1 MKDALVNLLSLQQEM
16 REIKKID
23 ELAFFISHQTKLI
36 MPYQRAIVWRCWQNK
51 QISILSISGV
61 ARLNKNSPYHLSAS
75 RFVEKLVTHYGE
87 NKTPQVISFED
98 AVEPLAESWIEPLEQ
113 SAAVCFF
120 RNSNKEIIGGVV
132 LMDTTIP
139 EEYAFKQFDWI
150 AHSYNQVWSHL
161 SKPRNFFGQIRYYFR
176 SKKKRIFWLLILAAF
191 LAMFIRV
198 PQSVLAPANIVAKD
212 PTIMTVPM
220 DGVIDN
226 VFVKPEQYVRKGEV
240 LFDMDKR
247 DLYNAHEL
255 AEKELNTAT
264 AKYKTAIQSSYQ
276 DVDKRSEIQVLQSVM
291 KEKQLEVDYTT
302 KLIKESDIAS
312 PINGIVIV
320 DNPNQWLGKPVVT
333 GENVMQV
340 ATPDQVEIE
349 IWLPVADAIN
359 FKKGDKV
366 KLFLNADPLNPVYA
380 TVNYAAFEAT
390 ITPSQIL
397 AYQVIAELDNHQKPP
412 KIGSQGTAKLMGEKV
427 SLFYYL
433 FRKPITT
440 LRQFFG
446 W

>member
-1 MKDALVNLLSLQQEM
+1 
-16 REIKKID
+16 
-23 ELAFFISHQTKLI
+23 
-36 MPYQRAIVWRCWQNK
+36 
-51 QISILSISGV
+51 
-61 ARLNKNSPYHLSAS
+61 
-75 RFVEKLVTHYGE
+75 
-87 NKTPQVISFED
+87 
-98 AVEPLAESWIEPLEQ
+98 
-113 SAAVCFF
+113 
-120 RNSNKEIIGGVV
+120 
-132 LMDTTIP
+132 
-139 EEYAFKQFDWI
+139 
-150 AHSYNQVWSHL
+150 
-161 SKPRNFFGQIRYYFR
+161 
-176 SKKKRIFWLLILAAF
+176 LAAF

-198 PQSVLAPANIVAKD
+198 PQSVLAPANVIAKNQK
-212 PTIMTVPM
+212 IMTVPM
-220 DGVIDN
+220 DGVIDK
-226 VFVKPEQYVRKGEV
+226 VFVKPEQYVRQGEV

-255 AEKELNTAT
+255 AKKELDTAT
-264 AKYKTAIQSSYQ
+264 AKYKTAIQSSYH
-276 DVDKRSEIQVLQSVM
+276 DVDKRAEIKVLQAVM
-291 KEKQLEVDYTT
+291 KEKQLEVDYTR
-302 KLIKESDIAS
+302 KLINESDIAS

-320 DNPNQWLGKPVVT
+320 DNPSQWLGKPVVT

-340 ATPDQVEIE
+340 ATPGQVELE

-380 TVNYAAFEAT
+380 TINYAAFEAT
-390 ITPSQIL
+390 ITPAQIL
-397 AYQVIAELDNHQKPP
+397 AYQLIAGLDNNENIP